1 MESPKGE
8 IGRIVSLLVAI
19 ASLAI
24 AYFFGKGGTFHLAL
38 TVLVLPLGC
47 IWYGSEIGG
56 FVGAPV
62 DGEVK
67 RGNIAGTLITV
78 AGWVVL
84 FAILAGLILSALG
97 D

>member
-1 MESPKGE
+1 
-8 IGRIVSLLVAI
+8 
-19 ASLAI
+19 
-24 AYFFGKGGTFHLAL
+24 
-38 TVLVLPLGC
+38 
-47 IWYGSEIGG
+47 
-56 FVGAPV
+56 VGAPV